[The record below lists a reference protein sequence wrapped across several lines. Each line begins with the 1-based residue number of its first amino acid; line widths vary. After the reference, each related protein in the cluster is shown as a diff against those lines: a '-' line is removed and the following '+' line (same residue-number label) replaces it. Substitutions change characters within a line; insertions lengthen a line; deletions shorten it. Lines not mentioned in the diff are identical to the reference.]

1 MLALHQSELIARIP
15 SIVVERDP
23 ARASVAHRVRGS
35 IMSALNSASFAE
47 ARTKVLVVDDEQFLR
62 SGLSEYLR
70 HAGYSVA
77 EAASMTEA
85 RGVFTSFQPDVVFV
99 APALPPFTEPMLP
112 VSTCPLAKLLFAGTE
127 PVPVKPQRVVL
138 QDADQLV
145 DFRLGCDS
153 SRRLGNSQGPR
164 RTVVGALMRNERCQE

>member
-77 EAASMTEA
+77 EAAS
-85 RGVFTSFQPDVVFV
+85 R
-99 APALPPFTEPMLP
+99 L
-112 VSTCPLAKLLFAGTE
+112 
-127 PVPVKPQRVVL
+127 RIRHVL
-138 QDADQLV
+138 TLDADFDIYRDKAGRALV
-145 DFRLGCDS
+145 NVLR
-153 SRRLGNSQGPR
+153 QA
-164 RTVVGALMRNERCQE
+164 T